1 MCNFAKIK
9 YFQMTASAALQIS
22 PSLQKV
28 NADRRFV
35 SLEKYFQR
43 EEKALHKS
51 EYHQGN
57 IIKMAGGT
65 YNHNFL
71 SVKITKLLDN
81 FVEEN
86 DLNYAISGSD
96 LKIRIEAY
104 DRVVYPDA
112 AVICEKPIF
121 YENRKD
127 TITNPLIIVEVLSES
142 TYKFDKTDKFQFYR
156 SLESFK
162 EYVLIS
168 QDYKWVTVYTKQD
181 DGTWVLRDYSG
192 DDAEAILYFLHHFP
206 LPLKRLYRGLEV

>member
-1 MCNFAKIK
+1 
-9 YFQMTASAALQIS
+9 MTTTVALHKMPEKKGS
-22 PSLQKV
+22 T
-28 NADRRFV
+28 DRFV

-43 EEKALHKS
+43 EEKALYKS
-51 EYHQGN
+51 EYHHGN

-71 SVKITKLLDN
+71 SVKATKLLDN

-86 DLNYAISGSD
+86 NLNYEISGSD
-96 LKIRIEAY
+96 LKIRIEAF

-127 TITNPLIIVEVLSES
+127 TIVNPLIIVEVLSDS
-142 TYKFDKTDKFQFYR
+142 TEKFDRGDKFQYYR

-162 EYVLIS
+162 EYVLIN
-168 QDYKWVTVYTKQD
+168 QNYKIVTVYSKQAD
-181 DGTWVLRDYSG
+181 NSWVLRDYIG
-192 DDAEAILYFLHHFP
+192 DESEAILYFLHDCS
-206 LPLKRLYRGLEV
+206 LPLKRLYRGLEI